1 MDTRFLETLITVVEQ
16 GSIAAAA
23 REQLLTPAAVSQR
36 IQSLE
41 REFKCKLFS
50 RAGNTVQPTN
60 SCLMLLP
67 KAKALVKDTRS
78 LIETATDSHLKG
90 TLNVGVNSTSL
101 TAYIPSTLQYLRTAA
116 PDAKFSITPGNS
128 IDLYQQVIDGDIDA
142 AIMMMPFGDIPK
154 SLQYWILRE
163 EPLAVI
169 CHKSVHGTAKKILS
183 QNPYIRYD
191 PRCWGG
197 KIAESYV
204 QAEAITSEP
213 IFDLDSL
220 EIITQLVADNV
231 GVSVIPYWFALD
243 KFKNDIN
250 IITIPHKK
258 YQRRIVAISAYHPQQ
273 PHLLNLFIDSLR
285 T

>member
-78 LIETATDSHLKG
+78 LIETTTDSHLKG

-142 AIMMMPFGDIPK
+142 AIRRYSQKLTVLDIK
-154 SLQYWILRE
+154 RR
-163 EPLAVI
+163 AVS
-169 CHKSVHGTAKKILS
+169 CDLS
-183 QNPYIRYD
+183 
-191 PRCWGG
+191 
-197 KIAESYV
+197 
-204 QAEAITSEP
+204 
-213 IFDLDSL
+213 
-220 EIITQLVADNV
+220 
-231 GVSVIPYWFALD
+231 
-243 KFKNDIN
+243 
-250 IITIPHKK
+250 
-258 YQRRIVAISAYHPQQ
+258 
-273 PHLLNLFIDSLR
+273 
-285 T
+285 